1 MAKEKEIKTNAM
13 RILDRQKIKYEVL
26 QYECDEF
33 IDGLHTAEKTGAP
46 VEQSF
51 KTLVAQGKSK
61 QYYVLVLPIAEE
73 VDLKKAAKAVG
84 EKSIEMIHVKDIT
97 AVSGY
102 VRGGCSPIGMKKQYP
117 TVIQECAAQFD
128 KVYVS
133 GGRIGTTLCMAPED
147 LKKVSRAEYA
157 DFIQKKQK
165 KLYGSRPER
174 RKKFWSVSFCCDA
187 AGKFLSKK
195 DHKIIAKK
203 QR

>member
-51 KTLVAQGKSK
+51 KT
-61 QYYVLVLPIAEE
+61 
-73 VDLKKAAKAVG
+73 
-84 EKSIEMIHVKDIT
+84 HVKDIT

-117 TVIQECAAQFD
+117 TVIQECAANFD

-157 DFIQKKQK
+157 DFIQ
-165 KLYGSRPER
+165 
-174 RKKFWSVSFCCDA
+174 
-187 AGKFLSKK
+187 
-195 DHKIIAKK
+195 
-203 QR
+203 